1 MRNLFFLTLA
11 IAAIS
16 FASSSCTER
25 KATTEQDIEDSLA
38 IADPDT
44 TVYGICGESTTM
56 HSLQLITDDGR
67 VMNLLV
73 DTDNEADNSTVKG
86 GLLAGDRMA
95 VTIAVVDGD
104 STACTAINLTTL
116 TGRWTSIDRNF
127 EIVEGGEIIS
137 AVQSETDPY
146 TSWKIH
152 NGSLLMGRDTFSV
165 LTLGADSLE
174 IESSRGIYVYKRQK

>member
-1 MRNLFFLTLA
+1 
-11 IAAIS
+11 
-16 FASSSCTER
+16 
-25 KATTEQDIEDSLA
+25 
-38 IADPDT
+38 
-44 TVYGICGESTTM
+44 M

-127 EIVEGGEIIS
+127 EIVEG
-137 AVQSETDPY
+137 A
-146 TSWKIH
+146 
-152 NGSLLMGRDTFSV
+152 R
-165 LTLGADSLE
+165 
-174 IESSRGIYVYKRQK
+174 

>member
-1 MRNLFFLTLA
+1 MRHFSFIILALT
-11 IAAIS
+11 AIS
-16 FASSSCTER
+16 FCTISCDGQ
-25 KATTEQDIEDSLA
+25 KQKPSQDTEDSLA

-44 TVYGICGESTTM
+44 TIYGICGEATSM

-73 DTDNEADNSTVKG
+73 DTDDTADASAVKG
-86 GLLAGDRMA
+86 GLLSGDRMA

-137 AVQSETDPY
+137 TVQSETDPY

-174 IESSRGIYVYKRQK
+174 IESSRGIYVYKRQR